1 MISNKP
7 FLTIPRRDAEERP
20 VQERIHDYK
29 KTAKEM
35 TKEQITEQA
44 TRCMNCGVPFC
55 HAFGC
60 PLLNVVPEINNAAS
74 RGEWRK
80 ALDLLLD
87 TSPFPEFTG
96 IVCPALCEGSCVNG
110 QDGDA
115 VAIREIEHRVIET
128 GYENGWVHANLPLV
142 RTDKHVAV
150 IGSGPSGL
158 SCAEYL
164 NRAGINVTVYE
175 SAEHVGGFMRYG
187 IPDFRLPKSV
197 IERRV
202 SLMQQEGIRFETN
215 VCIGKDISPEYL
227 LRNHDAIVLCCGSRA
242 PRDLKVPGREFS
254 GIQFAVDYLTQQNR
268 INGGEVFDFDETKS
282 AKGKHVVV
290 VGGGDTGA
298 NCIGTA
304 IRQGALDVT
313 QIEIM
318 PNAPI
323 KRAPNNPWPEWP
335 RIFKETPAHQE
346 GCKRQWNINT
356 LEAIGENGKVK
367 ALRCTEIEW
376 KRGEDG
382 RMFNVPKPDGA
393 FVLPADLVLLA
404 MGFVGH
410 AIPDIVKAFN
420 LRCDERGRIFRDA
433 DGMTSAKGV
442 YIAGD
447 CATGQSL
454 VVRAITDGKRVA
466 SGIVKSLL

>member
-187 IPDFRLPKSV
+187 IPAFRLPKSV

-254 GIQFAVDYLTQQNR
+254 GIHFAVDYLTQQNR

>member
-227 LRNHDAIVLCCGSRA
+227 LRNHDAIVLCCVSRA

-254 GIQFAVDYLTQQNR
+254 GIHFAVDYLTQQNR